1 MKNGNAKIFAGG
13 QFPCRRVGLGFSRSY
28 VRKGKK
34 IISKVERGVD
44 DLNAQYIPRRMVLRN
59 PSVNFQKCQFLP
71 IEGRKFFLR
80 LYSNG
85 ASHYISVYKLTDR
98 MCRL

>member
-1 MKNGNAKIFAGG
+1 MLKFLQGAS
-13 QFPCRRVGLGFSRSY
+13 FPAVESGWASAAALYAR
-28 VRKGKK
+28 GKK
-34 IISKVERGVD
+34 LWWGGGVD
-44 DLNAQYIPRRMVLRN
+44 DLNAQYIPRRMVFRN